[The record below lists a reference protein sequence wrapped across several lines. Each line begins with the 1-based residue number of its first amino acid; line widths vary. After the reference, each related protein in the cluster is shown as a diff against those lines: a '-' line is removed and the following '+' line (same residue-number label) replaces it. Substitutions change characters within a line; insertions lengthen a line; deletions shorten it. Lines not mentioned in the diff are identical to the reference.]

1 VFLRLNAALNRV
13 IRRADVA
20 QALQQ
25 LGATVLGSTPEQFAA
40 HNRREVERWSALIR
54 RLGVRVD

>member
-1 VFLRLNAALNRV
+1 MRLNAALNRV

-25 LGATVLGSTPEQFAA
+25 LGDTVLGSTSEQFAA